1 MPPARKPA
9 RSLAPPE
16 EVAEYLD
23 IPAATLK
30 DWRHKGTGPA
40 YTRQGRHVRYD
51 WADVDAW
58 VKAKH
63 VEPGKSASGGKS
75 AA

>member
-9 RSLAPPE
+9 RPLAPPE

-23 IPAATLK
+23 VPLATLK
-30 DWRHKGTGPA
+30 HWRRLKIGPH
-40 YTRQGRHVRYD
+40 YSHVGKHVRYD
-51 WADVDAW
+51 WADVDAYL
-58 VKAKH
+58 KENY
-63 VEPGKSASGGKS
+63 VECGKSAGSKRP